1 VRKWSLAVLILV
13 MLLTTAA
20 IVTRR
25 FRAARAG
32 TAAPARE
39 FTVSKGDV
47 VVTVRETGT
56 MEPFTKVEVKSKV
69 GGRILRMAAEEGQR
83 VHAGQLLAELDRTEI
98 QSQVNQIQAQI
109 AAARAR
115 LAQTETELQYQQSS
129 TELARA
135 DADQGL
141 LSAQSRLKQSQRQL
155 HAQPALTRSSIAQA
169 EANCRAAEASLAAMN
184 ASTHPQMTADAR
196 SALAQAQANADNTGK
211 QLRRLRALVAR
222 GFVPENQVDD
232 AQRDYENAC
241 SQRDAAKERVDT
253 LEQRLAAERR
263 EAEARVAQMRASL
276 DAARANAMQD
286 ALREDELAVA
296 QAGLEQARVLRRRAL
311 AGIAQVAARRAEVV
325 VARAAVKQLEDQLA
339 EIMVRLN
346 DTTILA
352 PMSGTVT
359 KRYIEAGE
367 LVTSGIATFSSGM
380 PLVQIGDLSRMRV
393 LCNIN
398 EVDVARVHVG
408 QRAEI
413 TLDAARGQRY
423 AGRVVSVAPSA
434 TTPAAGQGGNSSSS
448 IIKFQVKIAVVRTDG
463 QLRPGMSADV
473 DIITAERHG
482 VLKLPLEAVD
492 TSAQPA
498 RVQVRRGTATVTV
511 DVQTGLKNDT
521 AVEIRSGLKEGERA
535 LPAKYRG
542 APRRQLQRLEIN

>member
-1 VRKWSLAVLILV
+1 VRKWCLAVLIFV

-20 IVTRR
+20 VVVRR

-32 TAAPARE
+32 AATPARE
-39 FTVSKGDV
+39 FTVAKGDI
-47 VVTVRETGT
+47 VVTVREAGT
-56 MEPFTKVEVKSKV
+56 VEPFTKVEVKSKV
-69 GGRILRMAAEEGQR
+69 GGRVLRMAVEEGQR
-83 VHAGQLLAELDRTEI
+83 VRPGQLLAELDRSEI

-115 LAQTETELQYQQSS
+115 LAQAETELQYQQSS

-141 LSAQSRLKQSQRQL
+141 LSAQSRLKQAQRQSR
-155 HAQPALTRSSIAQA
+155 AQPALTRSAIAQA

-184 ASTHPQMTADAR
+184 ASTHPQMVADAQ
-196 SALAQAQANADNTGK
+196 STLAQAEANADNTGK
-211 QLRRLRALVAR
+211 QLRRMKALVAR

-241 SQRDAAKERVDT
+241 SQRDAAKERVAT

-263 EAEARVAQMRASL
+263 EAEARVAQMRAAL
-276 DAARANAMQD
+276 DAARTNDMQD

-296 QAGLEQARVLRRRAL
+296 QAGLEQARVVKRRAL
-311 AGIAQVAARRAEVV
+311 AGIAQVAAQRAQVL
-325 VARAAVKQLEDQLA
+325 ASRAAVKQLEDQLTEA
-339 EIMVRLN
+339 MVRLN

-352 PMSGTVT
+352 PISGTIT

-380 PLVQIGDLSRMRV
+380 PLVQIGDLTRMRV
-393 LCNIN
+393 VCNIN

-423 AGRVVSVAPSA
+423 TGRVVSVAPAA
-434 TTPAAGQGGNSSSS
+434 TTPAAGQGGNAGSN
-448 IIKFQVKIAVVRTDG
+448 IIKFQVKIAVLHTDG
-463 QLRPGMSADV
+463 RLRPGMSADV

-492 TSAQPA
+492 TSQESA
-498 RVQVRRGTATVTV
+498 RVEALRGSATTKV
-511 DVQTGLKNDT
+511 DVQTGLKNET
-521 AVEIRSGLKEGERA
+521 AVEIRAGLKEGDRVR
-535 LPAKYRG
+535 PVPYRG
-542 APRRQLQRLEIN
+542 PARRQIMRIGPN